1 MKISLIATV
10 LNAEEHVGA
19 FLASIAAQTRT
30 PDEIVIVDGGS
41 TDGTVAALRA
51 ADGITLVEAPGAN
64 ISRGRNVAIARA
76 AHEGIA
82 VADADC
88 VYGPGWLAAL
98 VAPLEDG
105 ADVSMGWT
113 EPIVESVLSA
123 CASSLGLPLSPTEV
137 DPATFMPS
145 ARSVA
150 FRRETIDAVGGYPE
164 WLAIGEDMWVNHRWR
179 ERPFDLRFAPEAVAG
194 WHPRDSLGAIWTQYV
209 KYARGDGQAG
219 MYPERH
225 ALRFAVYGGLLAGA
239 RLPPYLAEAARRRRR
254 RRLRPHTGPSRAG
267 PGDVAARS
275 GDRHRADAG
284 AAGLHRRREDD
295 RLRAR
300 ARRPAH
306 RPGSALVD
314 VEPFARLAAEL
325 PVAHQRPQRA
335 VARRSA
341 PRGRLAAAPRRCAG
355 RCRARSDPT
364 ASAGPSGGRAR
375 AGSPCRCP
383 RASRNRA
390 RRAGSRRTGR
400 GSAAG

>member
-19 FLASIAAQTRT
+19 FLASIAAQTLA

-51 ADGITLVEAPGAN
+51 ADGITLLEAPGAN
-64 ISRGRNVAIARA
+64 ISRGRNVAIAHA
-76 AHEGIA
+76 AHEAIA

-113 EPIVESVLSA
+113 SPIVDSVLAA
-123 CASSLGLPLSPTEV
+123 CASSLGMPLSPDEV

-150 FRRETIDAVGGYPE
+150 FRREAIDAVGGYPE

-179 ERPFDLRFAPEAVAG
+179 ERPFELRFAPEAVAE

-225 ALRFAVYGGLLAGA
+225 ALRFAVYGGLLAAIASRRTWPKVLATGGA
-239 RLPPYLAEAARRRRR
+239 VAYV
-254 RRLRPHTGPSRAG
+254 RA
-267 PGDVAARS
+267 PVR
-275 GDRHRADAG
+275 
-284 AAGLHRRREDD
+284 
-295 RLRAR
+295 RAR
-300 ARRPAH
+300 ARVASPRDRAIATALTPALLAFTDVAKMT
-306 RPGSALVD
+306 GYALGLAD
-314 VEPFARLAAEL
+314 RL
-325 PVAHQRPQRA
+325 
-335 VARRSA
+335 
-341 PRGRLAAAPRRCAG
+341 
-355 RCRARSDPT
+355 
-364 ASAGPSGGRAR
+364 
-375 AGSPCRCP
+375 
-383 RASRNRA
+383 
-390 RRAGSRRTGR
+390 TGR
-400 GSAAG
+400 VQPS